1 MAHVICEPCIAT
13 KQAACVLVCPTDAIH
28 PRADEAGFSQALQL
42 FIDPARCI
50 DCGLCVP
57 ECPVKA
63 IYPEGE
69 VPGPWSRFVEL
80 NAAPFRTPQG

>member
-1 MAHVICEPCIAT
+1 MAHVITEPCIGT
-13 KQAACVLVCPTDAIH
+13 KQGACVDVCPTDAIH
-28 PRADEAGFSQALQL
+28 PRKDEPGFDAAAQL

-63 IYPEGE
+63 IMPEGA
-69 VPGPWSRFVEL
+69 VPGPWRKYVAL
-80 NAAPFRTPQG
+80 NAGHFRRGG

>member
-13 KQAACVLVCPTDAIH
+13 KQAACVDVCPTDAIH
-28 PRADEAGFSQALQL
+28 PRQDEPGFGAASQL

-50 DCGLCVP
+50 DCGLCVA

-63 IYPEGE
+63 ILHQDE
-69 VPGPWSRFVEL
+69 VPQPWLKFIEL
-80 NAAPFRTPQG
+80 NAAHFRSNG

>member
-1 MAHVICEPCIAT
+1 MSHVICEPCIAT
-13 KQAACVLVCPTDAIH
+13 KQAACVDVCPTDAIH
-28 PRADEAGFSQALQL
+28 PRVDEPGFDTAAQL

-63 IYPEGE
+63 IFAGDD
-69 VPGPWSRFVEL
+69 VPGPWHRFVQVNTEY
-80 NAAPFRTPQG
+80 FRRAGG

>member
-13 KQAACVLVCPTDAIH
+13 KQADCVAVCPTDAIH
-28 PRADEAGFSQALQL
+28 PRPDEADFSRASQL
-42 FIDPARCI
+42 YIDPARCI

-63 IYPEGE
+63 ILHDHE
-69 VPGPWSRFVEL
+69 VPAPWARYVTL
-80 NAAPFRTPQG
+80 NAAHFNENRG